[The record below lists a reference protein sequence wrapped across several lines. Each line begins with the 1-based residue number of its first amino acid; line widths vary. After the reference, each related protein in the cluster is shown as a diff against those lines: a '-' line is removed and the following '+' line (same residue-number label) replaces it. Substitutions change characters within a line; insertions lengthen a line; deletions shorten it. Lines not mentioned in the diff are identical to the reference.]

1 MDRLFQDLRFGARLL
16 WKDRGF
22 TLTALLTLAVCI
34 GANTAIFAVV
44 NSVLLRP
51 LPVPGAERLVS
62 IYNSYPGAGI
72 TRASTGVPDYY
83 DRLEQTDVFEELAL
97 YQNRG
102 VTLGTDGADPQR
114 LTAMAVR
121 PSLFRMLRA
130 APVRGRVF
138 DEAEGE
144 YGEHRKVII
153 SHGLWQQHFAGSDSA
168 LASTLRLNGE
178 QYTVVG
184 ILPAG
189 FHFMDP
195 EVRLWIPLWFSDEQ
209 KADDGRHNNSW
220 TMVGR
225 LKPWATIAQAQ
236 QQIDAINA
244 RNLDRFPALREII
257 VNAGF
262 TAIVAPL
269 QEEMVRDT
277 KATLYLLWA
286 GVFVVLMIGTVNLAN
301 LVLVRSSGR
310 LKELATRHALGAGMP
325 ALVRQLTTEAV
336 MLTVAGGVAGGLLGY
351 WSLGVLTSQG
361 LEHLP
366 RAVEIRM
373 DGAAVA
379 FTAGLALL
387 LGVTLG
393 VTPLVALRQG
403 SLRQAFREEGRS
415 GTSGRGVRTVR
426 RVLVA
431 SQVAFA
437 FMLLIGAGLLVAS
450 FGRVLAVDPGFRPAG
465 LLTARLAPPPA
476 RYAGGTEL
484 RTFSSRFLERVRT
497 LPGVEH
503 AALTSSMPFG
513 GGFSDSVILA
523 EGYQMAP
530 GESVIS
536 PYRVEASDGY
546 LEALGVP
553 LVTGRT
559 FAESDTEDAPR
570 VIIVDERLARRFWGD
585 ADPIGRRMYSPSSP
599 EDVVKPGPNAQWYTV
614 VGVVGATRMASLA
627 STDDRPGTYYYPIR
641 QTPIRNMSLVV
652 RTSGDPL
659 AIASSIR
666 RELSGL
672 DPELPLF
679 SVRTLED
686 RMHETMTDRR
696 TPMVLAMLFAGVA
709 LFLAAVGLYGVLA
722 YQVSQRSRELGIRM
736 ALGSDA
742 RGIFALVLREGIV
755 LLAAGLI
762 AGLAGAFAMRRA
774 IESQLYEVS
783 ATDPRVLM
791 SVAAVLATV
800 ALIACTIP
808 ARRASRIDPML
819 ALSEQANR

>member
-51 LPVPGAERLVS
+51 LPVPDAGQLVS
-62 IYNSYPGAGI
+62 IYNSYPGAGV

-102 VTLGTDGADPQR
+102 VTLGADGADPQR

-121 PSLFRMLRA
+121 PSLFRMLRT

-144 YGEHRKVII
+144 YGDHRKVII
-153 SHGLWQQHFAGSDSA
+153 SHGLWQQHFAGSDAA

-209 KADDGRHNNSW
+209 KTDDARHNNSW

-225 LKPWATIAQAQ
+225 LKPGATVAQAQ

-244 RNLDRFPALREII
+244 RNLDRFPALREIT

-286 GVFVVLMIGTVNLAN
+286 GVFVVLLIGTVNLAN

-351 WSLGVLTSQG
+351 WGLGMLTSQG

-366 RAVEIRM
+366 RAAEIRM

-393 VTPLVALRQG
+393 VTPLLALRQG

-415 GTSGRGVRTVR
+415 GTSGRSVRTVR

-476 RYAGGTEL
+476 RYPGATEL
-484 RTFSSRFLERVRT
+484 QAFSSRFLARVRM

-513 GGFSDSVILA
+513 GSFSDSVILA

-536 PYRVEASDGY
+536 PYRVQASDGY

-553 LVTGRT
+553 LLAGRT

-570 VIIVDERLARRFWGD
+570 VIIVDDRLARRFWGD
-585 ADPIGRRMYSPSSP
+585 ADPVGRRMYSPGSP
-599 EDVVKPGPNAQWYTV
+599 EDIVKPGPNAQWYTV

-627 STDDRPGTYYYPIR
+627 SADDRPGTYYFPVR
-641 QTPIRNMSLVV
+641 QAPIRNMTLVV

-659 AIASSIR
+659 TIASSIR

-679 SVRTLED
+679 SVRTLQD
-686 RMHETMTDRR
+686 RMHETLTDRR
-696 TPMVLAMLFAGVA
+696 TPMVLAMLFAAVA

-722 YQVSQRSRELGIRM
+722 FQVSQRSRELGIRM

-742 RGIFALVLREGIV
+742 RGIFALVLKEGIV
-755 LLAAGLI
+755 LLAAGLV

-783 ATDPRVLM
+783 ATDPRVLI